1 MIQIY
6 GKGYIDFSKSLFQIC
21 EFFSN
26 KGVIFML
33 YLIINKLNV
42 SKDQPT
48 HSQYYIDFDSSQ
60 VIQTHQNLSFKDGSV
75 LWSITKD

>member
-26 KGVIFML
+26 KGAIFML

-42 SKDQPT
+42 S
-48 HSQYYIDFDSSQ
+48 
-60 VIQTHQNLSFKDGSV
+60 
-75 LWSITKD
+75 